1 VKSLIKRTLVPSGLK
16 LRRLHGGIAQNQMM
30 AIDLQSQMQR
40 YLGLDER
47 ELAGIVSQLISSCRT
62 LVDVG
67 ANDGYYTMAFLASS
81 ADRVITCEP
90 GPASIE
96 LLANAAANGHQISKR
111 FLLERRLI
119 GNNANEAKLSEILAD
134 YPRPIFVKVD
144 VDGGEL
150 GVLESA
156 QNYPALNQISWVV
169 ETHSVELEQ
178 ACIDWFSNH
187 RFQTEIVDAAWW
199 RRFIPEQRPLVQ
211 NRWLVAQ
218 PSP

>member
-1 VKSLIKRTLVPSGLK
+1 M
-16 LRRLHGGIAQNQMM
+16 LRRLRGGVSRDQLMTINLRTQ
-30 AIDLQSQMQR
+30 LQR

-81 ADRVITCEP
+81 ADRVIACEP
-90 GPASIE
+90 GPASRE
-96 LLANAAANGHQISKR
+96 LLGNATANGHQISER

-119 GNNANEAKLSEILAD
+119 GNNANEAKLSEILD
-134 YPRPIFVKVD
+134 DHPRPIFVKVD

-150 GVLESA
+150 EVLESA
-156 QNYPALNQISWVV
+156 RNHPALNQISWVV
-169 ETHSVELEQ
+169 ETHSVELER
-178 ACIDWFSNH
+178 ACLDWFSNH
-187 RFQTEIVDAAWW
+187 RFHTEIVDAAWW
-199 RRFIPEQRPLVQ
+199 RRLIPEQRPLVQ

>member
-1 VKSLIKRTLVPSGLK
+1 MVNV
-16 LRRLHGGIAQNQMM
+16 
-30 AIDLQSQMQR
+30 
-40 YLGLDER
+40 
-47 ELAGIVSQLISSCRT
+47 
-62 LVDVG
+62 
-67 ANDGYYTMAFLASS
+67 ASS
-81 ADRVITCEP
+81 AERVIACEP
-90 GPASIE
+90 GPASVE
-96 LLANAAANGHQISKR
+96 LLANAAANGHHISER

-119 GNNANEAKLSEILAD
+119 GNKANEAKLSEILD
-134 YPRPIFVKVD
+134 DHPRPIFVKVD

-169 ETHSVELEQ
+169 ETHSVELER

-199 RRFIPEQRPLVQ
+199 RRLIPEQRPLLQ
-211 NRWLVAQ
+211 NRWLIAQ